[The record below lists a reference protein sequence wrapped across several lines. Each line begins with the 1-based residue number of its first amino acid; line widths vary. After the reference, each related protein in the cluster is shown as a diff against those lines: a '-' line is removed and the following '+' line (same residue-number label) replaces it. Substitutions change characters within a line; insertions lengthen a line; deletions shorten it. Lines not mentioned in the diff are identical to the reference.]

1 MAQGNA
7 DDVTAWAGLMLVL
20 ETMRALRLEDVA
32 AKHLPS
38 VRRQRGFA
46 PEEKL
51 EALVLLLA
59 AGGER
64 VEDICRLA
72 EDKGLQR
79 LLGAPFPS
87 PDALLDFLG
96 QFHDEALVA
105 ARPDGKKAYVPEES
119 SGLKGLAAIN
129 ATLVARGASP
139 EATTATVDADGTII
153 EAHKREALVA
163 YEGTRGYQP
172 LVAVWAEEGLV
183 LADEFRDGNV
193 AGGEDPLSCAKRAFE
208 CLPPQV
214 KQRYYRADSASY
226 FGPLLKYLAGEGIGF
241 SISADMTK
249 ELRAACLALPEA
261 AWAKL
266 EERTTESVH
275 VAEVEFAPGHWPK
288 DAAPLRYVAV
298 RFTPQQGSFFEDKGP
313 KYLAVVTNRRE
324 LSAPVLMKWHWGKAG
339 TIEAV
344 HRAMKDELGAG
355 VMPSGRFGVNAAWFR
370 INAIAFN
377 VLAVLKRR
385 ALPESLRTARPRR
398 LRFECFTVPAKLTLH
413 QSELTAVMG
422 VSSDRMQML
431 VEARGRLLDILEAG
445 GP

>member
-1 MAQGNA
+1 MPTLTIN
-7 DDVTAWAGLMLVL
+7 
-20 ETMRALRLEDVA
+20 
-32 AKHLPS
+32 
-38 VRRQRGFA
+38 
-46 PEEKL
+46 
-51 EALVLLLA
+51 
-59 AGGER
+59 
-64 VEDICRLA
+64 
-72 EDKGLQR
+72 
-79 LLGAPFPS
+79 
-87 PDALLDFLG
+87 G
-96 QFHDEALVA
+96 Q
-105 ARPDGKKAYVPEES
+105 
-119 SGLKGLAAIN
+119 
-129 ATLVARGASP
+129 
-139 EATTATVDADGTII
+139 
-153 EAHKREALVA
+153 
-163 YEGTRGYQP
+163 
-172 LVAVWAEEGLV
+172 
-183 LADEFRDGNV
+183 
-193 AGGEDPLSCAKRAFE
+193 
-208 CLPPQV
+208 
-214 KQRYYRADSASY
+214 
-226 FGPLLKYLAGEGIGF
+226 
-241 SISADMTK
+241 
-249 ELRAACLALPEA
+249 
-261 AWAKL
+261 
-266 EERTTESVH
+266 SVH

-422 VSSDRMQML
+422 VSSDKMQML